1 MAFLHYADSKI
12 ELTDDDVEKLIAS
25 GNAFSKPGFQ
35 TVQLDSGTVHF
46 VTGPGIP
53 LFIDERS
60 SQTGARTGASRR
72 PFTA

>member
-12 ELTDDDVEKLIAS
+12 ELTDDDVDRLIAS
-25 GNAFSKPGFQ
+25 GNTLSKPGFQ

-53 LFIDERS
+53 LLIDERS
-60 SQTGARTGASRR
+60 SQTGARPSRR
-72 PFTA
+72 

>member
-12 ELTDDDVEKLIAS
+12 ELSADDVVRLLDNQNS
-25 GNAFSKPGFQ
+25 LSKAGFQ
-35 TVQLDSGTVHF
+35 TVELDSGTVHF

-60 SQTGARTGASRR
+60 SQTGAR
-72 PFTA
+72 